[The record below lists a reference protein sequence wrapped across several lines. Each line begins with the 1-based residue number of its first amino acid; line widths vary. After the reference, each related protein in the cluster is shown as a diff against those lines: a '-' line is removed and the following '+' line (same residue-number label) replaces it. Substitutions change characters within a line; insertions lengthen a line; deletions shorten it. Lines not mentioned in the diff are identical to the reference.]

1 MKVMIEV
8 LPEMA
13 KPLYDKDKTRMAV
26 ILKDGKPCKVE
37 GIPDRPAVL
46 VPLYPIDM
54 EVLRGLAKT
63 AEFAE
68 KEGYDS
74 CMIAI
79 DPREST
85 VGIVSF

>member
-1 MKVMIEV
+1 MNVMIEV

-13 KPLYDKDKTRMAV
+13 KPLYDKDKTRWAV
-26 ILKDGKPCKVE
+26 VLKDGKPCKTE

-46 VPLYPIDM
+46 VPLYPINM
-54 EVLRGLAKT
+54 EVLRGLVET
-63 AEFAE
+63 AEYAE
-68 KEGYDS
+68 SEGHES

-85 VGIVSF
+85 VGIVSV